1 MMARPAGSA
10 GGLDQKV
17 LQYEAFINDVL
28 RRDLRAVLEQRDRL
42 YEKMSHY
49 LQLKNAIQSL
59 EEAGPQR
66 LKADVDLGCSFFVQA
81 RVDNPSRILVLV
93 GFGFFV
99 EMSHQEALHFIDKK
113 TNQLTLVCG
122 SCRGWRS
129 FQTSAGSLL
138 LLLSSDWTM
147 RRKKRRSLF
156 IRRQMISNWTH
167 SGTNFFLD
175 VNGNIDDIYFL
186 LLLKQKVLHITETFQ
201 NKMSGSG
208 FVW

>member
-10 GGLDQKV
+10 DCLDQKV

-49 LQLKNAIQSL
+49 LQLKNVIQSL

-66 LKADVDLGCSFFVQA
+66 MKADVDLGCSFFVQA
-81 RVDNPSRILVLV
+81 RVDDPSRILVLV

-99 EMSHQEALHFIDKK
+99 EMSHQEALRFINKK

-129 FQTSAGSLL
+129 SQTSAGSLL
-138 LLLSSDWTM
+138 LLLSSDWTI
-147 RRKKRRSLF
+147 RRERMRRSLF
-156 IRRQMISNWTH
+156 IRRQIISNWTQW
-167 SGTNFFLD
+167 NQ
-175 VNGNIDDIYFL
+175 L
-186 LLLKQKVLHITETFQ
+186 LLRCERKH
-201 NKMSGSG
+201 
-208 FVW
+208 